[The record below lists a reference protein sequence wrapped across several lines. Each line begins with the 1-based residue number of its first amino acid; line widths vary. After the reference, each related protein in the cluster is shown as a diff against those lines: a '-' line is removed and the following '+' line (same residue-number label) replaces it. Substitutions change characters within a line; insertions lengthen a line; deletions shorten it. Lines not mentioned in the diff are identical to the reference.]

1 MGSERERVGGK
12 RRGWRGEGRGVKG
25 RRGGGG
31 EGRKG
36 ETVVI
41 EGVWMGEEVIQSDRT
56 ARDDHCLLACLL
68 EGAGTPLSEGRASLV

>member
-25 RRGGGG
+25 RREGGG

-41 EGVWMGEEVIQSDRT
+41 EGVWMGEEVIQS
-56 ARDDHCLLACLL
+56 ACDDHCLLACLL
-68 EGAGTPLSEGRASLV
+68 EGAGTTLSEGRGRASLV